1 MHNLWLRLAWNL
13 LTVKLIL
20 WLWYPGEDPVQLT
33 SYTLLTEQSP
43 STSADDH
50 QSAALPSA
58 HESVNTTQAPDIEGQ
73 EESADHS
80 LMNINQSL
88 ADLRAI
94 LENLKKAIQN
104 LESQVQ
110 IQMQRE
116 SRSLSGSSSDSTFN
130 QPPFS
135 FHRCDTDNT
144 HEQRRREIRERQER
158 EAEVRL
164 RSISASVRSGV
175 SIETMYQQI
184 HLFITTRWSTKL
196 MLLVDG
202 KKFYVW
208 HANAWLLPCFA
219 SYS

>member
-1 MHNLWLRLAWNL
+1 MSTDSSVSGTHRKSNLSNSRKRSHL
-13 LTVKLIL
+13 
-20 WLWYPGEDPVQLT
+20 G
-33 SYTLLTEQSP
+33 
-43 STSADDH
+43 
-50 QSAALPSA
+50 AALPGA
-58 HESVNTTQAPDIEGQ
+58 HESVNTRSSNTAAPDIEGQ
-73 EESADHS
+73 EDGADHS

-94 LENLKKAIQN
+94 LEDLKKVIQN

-116 SRSLSGSSSDSTFN
+116 SRSLSGSSSNSTFN

-144 HEQRRREIRERQER
+144 HEQRKKEIREER
-158 EAEVRL
+158 EVKL
-164 RSISASVRSGV
+164 RSFSESVKSAV

-208 HANAWLLPCFA
+208 HANA
-219 SYS
+219 

>member
-1 MHNLWLRLAWNL
+1 MSTDSSVSGTRRSN
-13 LTVKLIL
+13 
-20 WLWYPGEDPVQLT
+20 
-33 SYTLLTEQSP
+33 P
-43 STSADDH
+43 SNSRKCSH
-50 QSAALPSA
+50 LGAALPVA
-58 HESVNTTQAPDIEGQ
+58 HESANTRSSITQAPDIEGQ
-73 EESADHS
+73 EDGADHS
-80 LMNINQSL
+80 LMNFNQSL

-144 HEQRRREIRERQER
+144 HKQRRREIREER

-196 MLLVDG
+196 MLLIDG

-208 HANAWLLPCFA
+208 HANA
-219 SYS
+219 

>member
-1 MHNLWLRLAWNL
+1 
-13 LTVKLIL
+13 
-20 WLWYPGEDPVQLT
+20 
-33 SYTLLTEQSP
+33 
-43 STSADDH
+43 
-50 QSAALPSA
+50 
-58 HESVNTTQAPDIEGQ
+58 
-73 EESADHS
+73 
-80 LMNINQSL
+80 MNINQSL

-130 QPPFS
+130 QLS
-135 FHRCDTDNT
+135 SHRHSDSRT

-164 RSISASVRSGV
+164 RSISASVRNGV

-184 HLFITTRWSTKL
+184 HLFITNRWSTKL

-202 KKFYVW
+202 KKVCL
-208 HANAWLLPCFA
+208 AC
-219 SYS
+219 